1 MVRGGQVGITGEQVT
16 RAHQVDLDE
25 SLAAADN
32 LADLE
37 DTGHVADKVWQVG
50 GNQVFVHVVILVI
63 QRADTLFFYFTE
75 TDLQ

>member
-1 MVRGGQVGITGEQVT
+1 MVRGGQEVRITGDQVT
-16 RAHQVDLDE
+16 HQVDLDE

-50 GNQVFVHVVILVI
+50 GNQVFL
-63 QRADTLFFYFTE
+63 LFF
-75 TDLQ
+75 L

>member
-1 MVRGGQVGITGEQVT
+1 MVRGGQEVRITGWEQVT
-16 RAHQVDLDE
+16 HQVDLDE

-50 GNQVFVHVVILVI
+50 LGTRFSFCFSC
-63 QRADTLFFYFTE
+63 DTKSRYAVLLFY
-75 TDLQ
+75 

>member
-1 MVRGGQVGITGEQVT
+1 MVRGGQEVCITGWDQVT
-16 RAHQVDLDE
+16 HQVDLDE

-50 GNQVFVHVVILVI
+50 LGTRFSFCFSC
-63 QRADTLFFYFTE
+63 DTKSRYAVLLFY
-75 TDLQ
+75 

>member
-1 MVRGGQVGITGEQVT
+1 MVRGGQEVRITGWDQVT
-16 RAHQVDLDE
+16 HQVDLDE

-50 GNQVFVHVVILVI
+50 LGTRFSFCFSC
-63 QRADTLFFYFTE
+63 DTKSRYAVLLFY
-75 TDLQ
+75 

>member
-1 MVRGGQVGITGEQVT
+1 MVRGGQEVRITGDQVT
-16 RAHQVDLDE
+16 HQVDLDE

-50 GNQVFVHVVILVI
+50 FRVVILVI

-75 TDLQ
+75 TYLL

>member
-1 MVRGGQVGITGEQVT
+1 MVRGGQEVRITGWDQVT
-16 RAHQVDLDE
+16 HQVDLDE

-50 GNQVFVHVVILVI
+50 LGTRFSFCFSC
-63 QRADTLFFYFTE
+63 DTKSRYAVLLF
-75 TDLQ
+75 Q